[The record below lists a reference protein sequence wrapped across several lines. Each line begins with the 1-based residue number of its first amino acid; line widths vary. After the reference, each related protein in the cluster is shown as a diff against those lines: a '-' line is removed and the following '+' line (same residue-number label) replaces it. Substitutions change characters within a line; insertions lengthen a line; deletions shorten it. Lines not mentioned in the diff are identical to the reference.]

1 MLSDFF
7 CRSVHPAIPTPHCTD
22 IDNVLNGDGKT
33 ITIKQQFSNCD
44 SSEQRHM
51 TEQAECVVDRCLS
64 FCTFSFG
71 HYVVCPSIYGS

>member
-1 MLSDFF
+1 MAKRKS
-7 CRSVHPAIPTPHCTD
+7 SVHPAIPTPHCTD

-51 TEQAECVVDRCLS
+51 TEQAECVGIS
-64 FCTFSFG
+64 ESKKNK
-71 HYVVCPSIYGS
+71 